1 MSVCAEAGDADAAV
15 AAALSERPDVC
26 LLDVQLPGSGLAA
39 TAEITA
45 KLPATRVVA
54 FAASRSGADLL
65 DALRFGASGYLPK
78 DMDPSRLPFALR
90 GVAEGEAAVPR
101 SLVAVLIEEF
111 RAPGSRGL
119 GPLSTKQTATRLTT
133 REWEVLALLRNG
145 LPTGE
150 IARRLFVAP
159 VTVRSHVASILKKLE
174 TPDREAAIRLLE
186 ER

>member
-1 MSVCAEAGDADAAV
+1 
-15 AAALSERPDVC
+15 
-26 LLDVQLPGSGLAA
+26 VQLPGSGLAA

-54 FAASRSGADLL
+54 FAASQSRADLV

-78 DMDPSRLPFALR
+78 DMDPSRMPFALR
-90 GVAEGEAAVPR
+90 AVADGEVAVPR

-111 RAPGSRGL
+111 RAPGSRAL
-119 GPLSTKQTATRLTT
+119 GPLSTVPTGPRLTT
-133 REWEVLALLRNG
+133 REWEVLALLRHG

-150 IARRLFVAP
+150 IARRLFIAP

-174 TPDREAAIRLLE
+174 TPDRETAIPLLD